1 MDLKQVRQEIDETD
15 EKILE
20 LFLRRMALGKEAM
33 REKAYCGKP
42 LVDQRREREILTRIA
57 EKSGALSSYAVR
69 LFETLMALSREYQGA
84 LSAGAPVPAPDPAAR
99 NIVIIGMPGSGKS
112 TVAALISEKTGRQF
126 VNIDTEIVRRAG
138 KTIPEIFAEDGEPA
152 FRALE
157 REVTARAGAL
167 DRAVIATGGG
177 VVKDER
183 NYAPLHRNGR
193 IYYLRRVLEELEIE
207 GRPLSKNLETLRQ
220 LEIEREPLYCR
231 FADAEIKNDV
241 TLAEAAERIWAEFCA
256 DCRRPSEEK

>member
-1 MDLKQVRQEIDETD
+1 MDLKQVRREIDETD
-15 EKILE
+15 DKILE
-20 LFLRRMALGKEAM
+20 LFLRRMSLAKETM
-33 REKAYCGKP
+33 REKVYCGKP
-42 LVDQRREREILTRIA
+42 LVDLRREREILTRIA
-57 EKSGALSSYAVR
+57 EKSGGLSAYAVR
-69 LFETLMALSREYQGA
+69 LFETLMLLSREYQGA
-84 LSAGAPVPAPDPAAR
+84 LSMEAAVPGVR

-112 TVAALISEKTGRQF
+112 TVAKLIAEKTGRLF

-138 KTIPEIFAEDGEPA
+138 KTIPEIFSEEGEEA

-157 REVTARAGAL
+157 REETARAGSL
-167 DRAVIATGGG
+167 SGAVIATGGG
-177 VVKDER
+177 VVKDQR

-241 TLAEAAERIWAEFCA
+241 TLAEAAERIW
-256 DCRRPSEEK
+256 EEYSKHLGD